1 MNVGILG
8 GGFGLYGYLPAC
20 INLGWKVHT
29 LNRYCDTIV
38 NRPELQSYL
47 RQIDFHDHEESLTS
61 AVDSLI
67 CARDPDSQEKLV
79 KLIDKSFDHLF
90 LEKPLTAN
98 VFSHIEVLDLLLA
111 NEQNF
116 SVGYLFSYTDWF
128 DRVINFESLKSRPD
142 VAIEWNIRPKESDWK
157 FNKSRGGGLG
167 SFYGIHFIPLII
179 SMGLTLADLRVTA
192 TEKSLVI
199 TSVEKSS
206 IDLSIRINLFGSP
219 KFDLTLGGCPPAK
232 SFKTSLDSP
241 FGDIPINGLPD
252 PRIGIIARYMDYQV
266 QNNPIEENV
275 MIENAVIEYRKLIE
289 NRC

>member
-38 NRPELQSYL
+38 NRPELQSYVS
-47 RQIDFHDHEESLTS
+47 QIVFHDHEESLTS
-61 AVDSLI
+61 AVDTLI

-79 KLIDKSFDHLF
+79 KFIDKSFDHLF

-98 VFSHIEVLDLLLA
+98 VVSHIEVLDLLLA
-111 NEQNF
+111 SEQNF
-116 SVGYLFSYTDWF
+116 SVGYLFSFTDWF
-128 DRVINFESLKSRPD
+128 NQVISHESLKSRPNI
-142 VAIEWNIRPKESDWK
+142 AIEWNIRPKESDWK
-157 FNKSRGGGLG
+157 FNKKSGGGLG

-179 SMGLTLADLRVTA
+179 SMGLSLDDIRVTS

-199 TSVEKSS
+199 TSAKKSF
-206 IDLSIRINLFGSP
+206 IDLSIRINLFGIP
-219 KFDLTLGGCPPAK
+219 KFDLTLEGGVSAK
-232 SFKTSLDSP
+232 SIKTLLDSP
-241 FGDIPINGLPD
+241 FGDIPIKGLPD
-252 PRIGIIARYMDYQV
+252 PRIGILGRYMDFQV

-289 NRC
+289 N